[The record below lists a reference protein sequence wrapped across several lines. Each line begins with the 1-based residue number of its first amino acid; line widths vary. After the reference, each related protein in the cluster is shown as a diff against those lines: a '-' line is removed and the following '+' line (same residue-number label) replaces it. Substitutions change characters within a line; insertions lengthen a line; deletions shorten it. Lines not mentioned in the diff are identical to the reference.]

1 MARVWVEDRQG
12 HADYDTAMVKW
23 SEAKKAGS
31 KRKPPGRWRVRWYDP
46 DGKPRG
52 RVFAKLPEAED
63 YVHQVEA
70 RLRDGSYRDRSASKM
85 LFGEL
90 ADEWFGSRDAIK
102 RSSRGRYRHS
112 LDLYVLPRWKDLP
125 LSAVRREDIAAW
137 SVELGKSGGKNGKPL
152 GPSSVKG
159 ARIVFGMVMKW
170 AVETNRLAASPAA
183 GLAMPKPVP
192 SDHVYLDH
200 GQVAKLAQA
209 AGEYGPLILM
219 ASYTGLRWGEVS
231 ALRVRRVDLDTR
243 RAHVVKA
250 YAEDGGELY
259 EDTPKSWARRKV
271 PLSGFLVDELRPVLD
286 DRGREELVFT
296 AGEGGPLRLHNFRP
310 RVFDKAVKAA
320 GLDGMGLHP
329 HALKHTAASL
339 AIAAGADIK
348 TLQTMLGHKSA
359 TLTLDTYG
367 HLMADQL
374 DGVADRLS
382 EARDKALGK
391 TSEEPQK
398 ELDQK

>member
-1 MARVWVEDRQG
+1 MARVWIEDRSG
-12 HADYDTAMVKW
+12 HADYQAAMAKW
-23 SEAKKAGS
+23 AQARKAGS
-31 KRKPPGRWRVRWYDP
+31 KRQPPGRWRVRWYDP

-52 RVFAKLPEAED
+52 RVFAKMPEAED
-63 YVHQVEA
+63 YKHEVEA

-85 LFGEL
+85 LFGAL
-90 ADEWFGSRDAIK
+90 AEEWFDSRDAIK

-112 LDLYVLPRWKDLP
+112 LNLYVLPRWEGLP
-125 LSAVRREDIAAW
+125 LSAIRREDIAAW

-152 GPSSVKG
+152 GASSVKG
-159 ARIVFGMVMKW
+159 ARIVFGMVMNW
-170 AVETNRLAASPAA
+170 AVETNRLAANPAA

-200 GQVAKLAQA
+200 SQVAKLAAA

-231 ALRVRRVDLDTR
+231 ALRTRRVDLEAR

-250 YAEDGGELY
+250 FAEDGGELY

-271 PLSGFLVDELRPVLD
+271 PLGGFLVEELRPVLKG
-286 DRGREELVFT
+286 RGCEELVFT
-296 AGEGGPLRLHNFRP
+296 APEGGPLRLHNFRP

-320 GLDGMGLHP
+320 GLDGIGLHP

-374 DGVADRLS
+374 DSVADRLS
-382 EARDKALGK
+382 EARDRALR
-391 TSEEPQK
+391 TDSTESSDEQ
-398 ELDQK
+398 DQQ